1 MSLKDPQTRAAYN
14 REYRKKNGDQ
24 LRAYD
29 RARGTRPQNPDT
41 WQKWYAKNKE
51 RIGERNKAWQ
61 SANRDKCNAAVQRYK
76 ERHPERVKENQRRT
90 SQKNKVRIQEYG
102 KRYRAARPNKSRE
115 DQAKR
120 KIREANDPVAHARR
134 KASHRAHYYR
144 NRGKKIAWILKYQS
158 ENRDRVRAWSRV
170 TAARRKARMAGA
182 SGTFTREQ
190 WLGRLAVY
198 LNRCAYCTKCLNTT
212 TATMDHVIP
221 VSKGGS
227 NWPSNIVPACGSCN
241 FSKSAKRWK
250 PKMPAQGALWL

>member
-1 MSLKDPQTRAAYN
+1 MPITDPVRKAEYM
-14 REYRKKNGDQ
+14 REYRRKNLEQ

-29 RARGTRPQNPDT
+29 RVRPKRPPNKDT
-41 WQKWYAKNKE
+41 WQKWYLKNKKK
-51 RIGERNKAWQ
+51 IAVQCKAWQ
-61 SANRDKCNAAVQRYK
+61 AANRSKCIEATRRWSKN
-76 ERHPERVKENQRRT
+76 HPERALESRKKTFHKRHD
-90 SQKNKVRIQEYG
+90 KILEYG
-102 KRYRAARPNKSRE
+102 KRYRAARPNKARE

-120 KIREANDPVAHARR
+120 KIRETADPAVHARR

-144 NRGKKIAWILKYQS
+144 HREKKIAWIVNYQK

-182 SGTFTREQ
+182 AGTFNREQ

-198 LNRCAYCTKCLNTT
+198 LHRCAYCAKCLTAS

-241 FSKSAKRWK
+241 FSKSAKRWV
-250 PKMPAQGALWL
+250 PKIPMQGA